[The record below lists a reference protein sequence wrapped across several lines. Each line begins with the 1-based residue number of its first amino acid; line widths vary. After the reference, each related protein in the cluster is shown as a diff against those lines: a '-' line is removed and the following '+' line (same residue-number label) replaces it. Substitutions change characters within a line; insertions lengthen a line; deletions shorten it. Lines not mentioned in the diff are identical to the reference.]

1 VAARAAETLRKKFP
15 RLRIVGAESGG
26 QNVDPSVPSPVLTRI
41 QAAQPSV
48 LFVAFGHGKQE
59 RWIARHL
66 AKLSSVKVAVGVGGS
81 FDYLA
86 QVVPRAPLEWRS
98 LGLEWLYRLI
108 RQPRRWKRIYRAIIV
123 FSLLVLKQR
132 IASLWKKR

>member
-1 VAARAAETLRKKFP
+1 MA
-15 RLRIVGAESGG
+15 
-26 QNVDPSVPSPVLTRI
+26 
-41 QAAQPSV
+41 
-48 LFVAFGHGKQE
+48 
-59 RWIARHL
+59 WHL
-66 AKLSSVKVAVGVGGS
+66 AKRSSVKVAVGVGGS

-98 LGLEWLYRLI
+98 FGLEWLYRLI